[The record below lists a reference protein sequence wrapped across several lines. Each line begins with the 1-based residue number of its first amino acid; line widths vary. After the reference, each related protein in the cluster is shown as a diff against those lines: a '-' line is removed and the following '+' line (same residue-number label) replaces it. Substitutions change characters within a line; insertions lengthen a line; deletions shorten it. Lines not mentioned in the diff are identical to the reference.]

1 MKNSLQFRLLVAFT
15 CVILLTVGAV
25 FFMTWRATVEQVQ
38 EFSYRIERMV
48 IDRIQSQVTEY
59 YLENNSWEGV
69 QPLVSHI
76 GEQFRHRIILAD
88 ADGKIIADSSS
99 EASDEK
105 LNLENFSSKTLTS
118 SLERRGPEPGGPP
131 TSQPQLFMFFGPRV
145 PPPPDSAEPATAAK
159 GESQTI
165 GFLFILPLTQSEIGL
180 ATLQIIYS
188 QLGSYFLIGAFLAVI
203 VAFLI
208 TLFLS
213 RRILSPIK
221 ELRSAAQRLGKGD
234 FSQRVDISDRS
245 EIGELASTFNSMADN
260 LQRDEQLRQHMVSDI
275 AHELRS
281 PLTNVRGYLEAIND
295 GVMQPDKVTISSI
308 YSETILLSRLINDL
322 QELSLAEAGEL
333 KLFLQ
338 HEDVAE
344 LVRLSITAVQAKAS
358 EKDIELSHDIPSDLP
373 RVNIDFL
380 RIKQVLLNLLENALA
395 HTPSGGRINI
405 ATKSDHGLIEISVSD
420 SGEGIP
426 ADEINNIFERF
437 HRVDKSRSRS
447 TGGSGLGLTI
457 SKYIIEEHK
466 GKIWA
471 RSESGKGSCFTFSLP
486 VAQ

>member
-1 MKNSLQFRLLVAFT
+1 LKNSLQFRLLVAFT

-76 GEQFRHRIILAD
+76 GEQFSHRVILAD

-99 EASDEK
+99 ETPDEK

-118 SLERRGPEPGGPP
+118 SLDHRGPEPGGPP
-131 TSQPQLFMFFGPRV
+131 ASQPPLFMFFGPRV
-145 PPPPDSAEPATAAK
+145 PPPPDSAEPATAAMD
-159 GESQTI
+159 ESKTI

-180 ATLQIIYS
+180 AALQIIYS

-221 ELRSAAQRLGKGD
+221 ELRSAAQLLGKGD
-234 FSQRVDISDRS
+234 FSQRVDIRDRS

-295 GVMQPDKVTISSI
+295 GVMQADKETISSI
-308 YSETILLSRLINDL
+308 YGETILLSRLINDL

-338 HEDVAE
+338 PEDVAE

-358 EKDIELSHDIPSDLP
+358 EKDIDLSHDIPADLP

-395 HTPSGGRINI
+395 HTPAGGRINI
-405 ATKSDHGLIEISVSD
+405 AAKSDHGFIEISVSD

-457 SKYIIEEHK
+457 SRYIIEEHK

-471 RSESGKGSCFTFSLP
+471 RSESGKGSCFTFTLP